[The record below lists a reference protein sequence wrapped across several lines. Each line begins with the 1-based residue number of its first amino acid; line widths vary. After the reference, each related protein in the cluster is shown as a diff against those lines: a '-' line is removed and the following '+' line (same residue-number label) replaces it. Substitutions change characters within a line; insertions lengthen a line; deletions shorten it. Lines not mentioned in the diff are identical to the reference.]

1 MRSVLRGTGIAD
13 PTLHQAVRV
22 TYEGDG
28 IPVVGYAGVPVSIR
42 DYDLDMSE
50 CRAIHIVRV
59 SGPDSFEE
67 FKAEVG
73 DEAIAIGRGSAA
85 GIRLDDPSIS
95 RTHASLDFKD
105 GCVMVRDVG
114 SRGGTSVNMM
124 RLEGDEAVRLHDRD
138 LLLFGPWK
146 LLIRIPDDVLPP
158 VTEELAATEAAAST
172 EETEENPAP
181 VADAGRGDPLYA
193 TRASIFLKLKANGT
207 YDRELGWVEFADKY
221 SRVIAGFARNAGLP
235 AQEADDV
242 LQDVLLGFFRVSERF
257 EYDPKKGRFRGY
269 LKRVTL
275 NAIRARHRRKR
286 PATGFDDTV
295 DPPVEND
302 LDAAWDR
309 QWTEQLLQ
317 RAMGEAKNEVEKRT
331 WQAFELYGVRGVPA
345 EEVAKEIDMTPSAIR
360 HAKMRLTRR
369 VREIVNRLREAE
381 G

>member
-1 MRSVLRGTGIAD
+1 
-13 PTLHQAVRV
+13 
-22 TYEGDG
+22 
-28 IPVVGYAGVPVSIR
+28 
-42 DYDLDMSE
+42 MSE
-50 CRAIHIVRV
+50 RRAIQIVRV
-59 SGPDSFEE
+59 SGPQSFDGFE
-67 FKAEVG
+67 G
-73 DEAIAIGRGSAA
+73 DIGADPVVLGRGSDVD
-85 GIRLDDPSIS
+85 IRLDDQSIS
-95 RTHASLDFKD
+95 RTHASLNFQD
-105 GCVMVRDVG
+105 GGVMVRDAE

-138 LLLFGPWK
+138 LLLLGPWK
-146 LLIRIPDDVLPP
+146 LLVRIPDDVPP
-158 VTEELAATEAAAST
+158 PPSESAPPTEAAVPTQSQS
-172 EETEENPAP
+172 PP
-181 VADAGRGDPLYA
+181 PGGRGDPLYA
-193 TRASIFLKLKANGT
+193 TRASIFLKLKADGT
-207 YDRELGWVEFADKY
+207 VDRELGWVEFADKY

-286 PATGFDDTV
+286 PTTGFDDTV
-295 DPPVEND
+295 DPPVESD

-317 RAMGEAKNEVEKRT
+317 RAMGEAKNEVEERT

-345 EEVAKEIDMTPSAIR
+345 EEVAKETNMSPSAIR

-369 VREIVNRLREAE
+369 VREIVNRLRDDE